1 VRFDKFSVSWR
12 DVLAMFTRA
21 GGFFLASTWGDRGEK

>member
-21 GGFFLASTWGDRGEK
+21 GGFFLRAAVGVGAL